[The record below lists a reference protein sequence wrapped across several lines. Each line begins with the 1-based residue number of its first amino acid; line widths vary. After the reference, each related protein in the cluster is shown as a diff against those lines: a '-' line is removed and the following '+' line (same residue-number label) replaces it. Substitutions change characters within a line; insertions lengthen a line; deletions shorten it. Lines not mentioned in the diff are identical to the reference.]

1 MPPELNNVGVISEA
15 VVGAVHRRQAGDATL
30 QEAESTRRTQA
41 ARETDRIYGGA
52 AAKSSR
58 TTNRNAETKDRAE
71 LHFSLSPEEKT
82 ALKRLLTE
90 RQAEEPNP
98 LSVED
103 QKRAQEAAE
112 RITQGIDEVIAGNSK
127 TRARVEKAVSEWFTV
142 LSGGD
147 PPAPLEF
154 LNILRRTAIG
164 DTDLK

>member
-15 VVGAVHRRQAGDATL
+15 VVGAVHRRQASDANP
-30 QEAESTRRTQA
+30 QETEGLRRAPATRES
-41 ARETDRIYGGA
+41 DRIYGEVA
-52 AAKSSR
+52 AQSSR
-58 TTNRNAETKDRAE
+58 TTNRNAENKDRAD

-82 ALKRLLTE
+82 ALKRLLVE

-112 RITQGIDEVIAGNSK
+112 RITQGIDEIIAGNSK

-154 LNILRRTAIG
+154 LNILRRTALG
-164 DTDLK
+164 DNHPE